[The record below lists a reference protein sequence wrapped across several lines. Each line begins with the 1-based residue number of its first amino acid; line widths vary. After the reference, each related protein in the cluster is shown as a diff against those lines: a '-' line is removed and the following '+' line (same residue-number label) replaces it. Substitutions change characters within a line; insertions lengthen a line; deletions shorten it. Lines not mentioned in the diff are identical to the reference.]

1 MPVINLPVNDSTD
14 TTTRRALST
23 AFENV
28 TSDTPGQLYA
38 YHYSNTSVVL
48 GTRLSVTPNGS
59 IETAVGISE
68 VADGTYRCIARNFA
82 NGTSESEINITARN
96 NIIVTDRTVYLRF
109 STDEAVQDTL
119 GLSSSEFVSAMFQ
132 TMVRVACS
140 SDIYTVIVECL

>member
-14 TTTRRALST
+14 NTTTIRVLST

-28 TSDTPGQLYA
+28 TSDTPGQFYA
-38 YHYSNTSVVL
+38 YYYNTSVVL
-48 GTRLSVTPNGS
+48 GTRLLVTPNGS
-59 IETAVGISE
+59 LEIAVGISK

-82 NGTSESEINITARN
+82 NGTSESVINITARN
-96 NIIVTDRTVYLRF
+96 IVTDHNTVYMRF

-132 TMVRVACS
+132 TMVRVQ
-140 SDIYTVIVECL
+140 